1 VSGASIAADAGS
13 RPSRYHILYPRQ
25 NLKEFRGML
34 VVWLLAAVGL
44 SAYEALALHRR
55 QDAMLSLLYAFFP
68 IAFGLALY
76 LFGALATVSFD
87 EDGMRI
93 RYGPFRRARVD
104 FADIER
110 ARLETV
116 EHLWQRSGRKSTRMI
131 RSLYKQKSLCVQLK
145 GDGRMG
151 RDLARRLGGRLVFEG
166 DLVIP
171 ITHVEDAM
179 GAIKDGLLQRR
190 SAVAPPRRG
199 HRRGKR
205 GRR

>member
-1 VSGASIAADAGS
+1 
-13 RPSRYHILYPRQ
+13 
-25 NLKEFRGML
+25 ML
-34 VVWLLAAVGL
+34 VVWLLAAVAL
-44 SAYEALALHRR
+44 SAYEAVALHRR
-55 QDAMLSLLYAFFP
+55 ADALLSLLYAIFP

-76 LFGALATVSFD
+76 LYGALATVSFD

-104 FADIER
+104 FADVDR
-110 ARLETV
+110 VKLETV

-151 RDLARRLGGRLVFEG
+151 HDLARRLGGRLVYEG

-179 GAIKDGLLQRR
+179 GALKDGLQQHRGL
-190 SAVAPPRRG
+190 AAAPRRG

-205 GRR
+205 GHR